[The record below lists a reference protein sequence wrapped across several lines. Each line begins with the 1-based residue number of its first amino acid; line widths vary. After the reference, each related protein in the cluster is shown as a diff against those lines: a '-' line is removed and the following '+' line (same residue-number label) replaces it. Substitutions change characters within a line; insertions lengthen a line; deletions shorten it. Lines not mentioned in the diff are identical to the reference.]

1 MVMLFKLVSC
11 SNKHSCNCTTISEQ
25 TSWPEHVVLFQPVQR
40 EIGADSKGKA
50 YLAASSNQPCRIV
63 IHTQSALSSLQ
74 IALGVQRRVRLLFTW
89 HLMFNQESNGDYS
102 LQKGNK
108 YIHTQGW
115 GEVGLQLYEK
125 QGLSLNCYLLII
137 ALFTFTYFW
146 PLLSFPVHQTS
157 FTLSKQG

>member
-50 YLAASSNQPCRIV
+50 YLAASSNQPCRII
-63 IHTQSALSSLQ
+63 IHTQCALSSLQ
-74 IALGVQRRVRLLFTW
+74 IALRVQRRVCVLFTW

-102 LQKGNK
+102 LQKCNE
-108 YIHTQGW
+108 YVHTQGW

-125 QGLSLNCYLLII
+125 QGLSLHSYLLINYCI
-137 ALFTFTYFW
+137 IYYYLPIFAHLCHFQYIRLAL
-146 PLLSFPVHQTS
+146 L
-157 FTLSKQG
+157 